1 MAGKKK
7 KKGPISKGVR
17 VNTVTKEVKIET
29 SPSHSSISSSSRVVE
44 SLEDEIMQ
52 VGYLKLFQRNPNYN
66 IIFIDSKTKQKL
78 KLKHESLMR
87 IFNLNKKILSQIPPY
102 IIIQIISGEKNVE
115 EFQSL
120 EDIKKNQAFTNLFNF
135 LTLYSCVCKNN
146 VTVDISKFSIGKIL
160 KFLHKDI
167 FGIANYLTIN
177 IIKVSYTEL
186 TNRRLR
192 NSGLLVRAHSK
203 ELSDEIL
210 ENEMSTNYTL
220 KPQVDFSI
228 KNKKIDMLNL
238 SNSLHL
244 ASTIQEEIRE
254 TIRNKRKEI
263 QDHLNNPLSKYLQT
277 NDSFVQQASI
287 EKIVPVKGKS
297 KKDFSVKNINGEIIK
312 IKNNEIKNLKNAN
325 KTFVKVKDNKT
336 NDEFLVSSDELGEIY
351 SNWKT
356 FGKEY
361 KIKNQ
366 FTKSEIRFI
375 PKDLSPCPVEE
386 VFDSKNEE
394 DEEKVKKEKEL
405 DEIRKKILGLL
416 TTDSLLLLIEP
427 KFVIASNSLKLI
439 VSNKEPEDLFYT
451 PNFYTSKEEKISKE
465 KCKGIQF
472 DKEKEYA
479 EIVVKGGKHLV
490 KKKDFID
497 TINNLKPEELVSIKD
512 IDGKELKM
520 NIAEIEINPYMKG
533 TVRKVEEMKKPTLKK
548 IESKNTNTENLNKQ
562 SQENGIINIEH
573 NEQPIKSRQEM
584 RGGRKEIKNNK
595 KVYKIQRAIYKLIK
609 I

>member
-87 IFNLNKKILSQIPPY
+87 IFNLNNKILSQIPPY

-220 KPQVDFSI
+220 KPQVDFST

-254 TIRNKRKEI
+254 KIRNKRKEI

-312 IKNNEIKNLKNAN
+312 IKNSEIKNLKNAN

>member
-87 IFNLNKKILSQIPPY
+87 IFNLNNKILTQIPPY

-254 TIRNKRKEI
+254 KIRNKRKEI

-312 IKNNEIKNLKNAN
+312 IKNSEIKNLKNAN

>member
-87 IFNLNKKILSQIPPY
+87 IFNLNNKILSQIPPY

-254 TIRNKRKEI
+254 KIRNKRKEI

-312 IKNNEIKNLKNAN
+312 IKNSEIKNLKNAN

>member
-254 TIRNKRKEI
+254 KIRNKRKEI

>member
-78 KLKHESLMR
+78 TLKHESLMR

-210 ENEMSTNYTL
+210 ENEMLTNYTL
-220 KPQVDFSI
+220 KPQVDFST

-254 TIRNKRKEI
+254 KIRNKRKEI

-336 NDEFLVSSDELGEIY
+336 NDEILVSADELGEIY

-386 VFDSKNEE
+386 VIDSKNEE
-394 DEEKVKKEKEL
+394 DEERVKNEKEL

-416 TTDSLLLLIEP
+416 TADSLLLLIEP

-451 PNFYTSKEEKISKE
+451 SNFYTSKEEKISKE

-497 TINNLKPEELVSIKD
+497 TINNLKPGELVSIKD

-548 IESKNTNTENLNKQ
+548 IETKNTNTENSNKQ
-562 SQENGIINIEH
+562 SQENEIINIEQ
-573 NEQPIKSRQEM
+573 NEQPIKNRQEM
-584 RGGRKEIKNNK
+584 RGGRKEFKNNK